1 MPLIYIV
8 LTLIVAGVLMWLVN
22 TYIPM
27 AGGIKTLLNAVVV
40 IVLAVCAAGLR
51 ALALRAEL
59 QGTYFATLMSVS
71 QKLSSGSTFTVPSSS
86 TPSLSCARPASS
98 LMG

>member
-1 MPLIYIV
+1 MTLINIV

-40 IVLAVCAAGLR
+40 IVLAVWVLQAFGLWH
-51 ALALRAEL
+51 
-59 QGTYFATLMSVS
+59 SVLNYRVPTS
-71 QKLSSGSTFTVPSSS
+71 QP
-86 TPSLSCARPASS
+86 
-98 LMG
+98 

>member
-8 LTLIVAGVLMWLVN
+8 LVLVIAGVLMWLIN

-40 IVLAVCAAGLR
+40 IVLAVWVLQAFGLWH
-51 ALALRAEL
+51 
-59 QGTYFATLMSVS
+59 SVLNYRVPTS
-71 QKLSSGSTFTVPSSS
+71 QP
-86 TPSLSCARPASS
+86 
-98 LMG
+98 

>member
-8 LTLIVAGVLMWLVN
+8 LTLIVAGVLMWLIN

-40 IVLAVCAAGLR
+40 IVLAVWVLQAFGLWH
-51 ALALRAEL
+51 
-59 QGTYFATLMSVS
+59 SV
-71 QKLSSGSTFTVPSSS
+71 LNYRVPTS
-86 TPSLSCARPASS
+86 RP
-98 LMG
+98 

>member
-1 MPLIYIV
+1 MFAGLEGGGSAAMPLIYIV

-40 IVLAVCAAGLR
+40 IVLAVWVLQAFGLWH
-51 ALALRAEL
+51 
-59 QGTYFATLMSVS
+59 SVLNYRVPTS
-71 QKLSSGSTFTVPSSS
+71 QP
-86 TPSLSCARPASS
+86 
-98 LMG
+98 